1 MKGATGIIVALLLG
15 LLGASLNWVYL
26 DNKTRQVKTVSFIG
40 VRNDAKIRPGD
51 TLQESFLE
59 EVRIPEM
66 NVGNLKTF
74 VYLWQELETVK
85 GIRAIRAYQGA
96 ELLRREDYVTP
107 PPELKLGKGQ
117 LLIWVPVDG
126 RAFVPDLVNP
136 GDQVTF
142 LVPTVRSAVPGAPT
156 PAPPPG
162 QPVDPAD
169 PTGQPIPTAPPAA
182 NVELIGPF
190 TIASVGSRL
199 GSAEVS
205 RAMMGRSV
213 SDFELGVYVKN
224 EGTEGAPRLET
235 KTTRLL
241 EMSRRVGNQG
251 IGIILHPRE
260 TP

>member
-1 MKGATGIIVALLLG
+1 MKGATGIVVALLLG

-51 TLQESFLE
+51 ALQDSFLE

-85 GIRAIRAYQGA
+85 GIRAIRAYQGG

-117 LLIWVPVDG
+117 LLIWVPVDS

-142 LVPTVRSAVPGAPT
+142 LVPSVRTAVSGAPAPT
-156 PAPPPG
+156 PAT
-162 QPVDPAD
+162 PVDPAD
-169 PTGQPIPTAPPAA
+169 PTGLPPVAAPPSAT

-213 SDFELGVYVKN
+213 SDFELGVFVKN
-224 EGTEGAPRLET
+224 EGTEGAPRLES